1 MVTAWAR
8 LQPKQWK
15 PILYDLMDFRPHD
28 AQAEILYNPARFR
41 IVACGRR
48 FGKTTAASAE
58 AVAYALLGG
67 HVWIVAPTYDL
78 TRPLTYGVESMLR
91 NLCRKS
97 FLRDENLIKR
107 RRTVPYELEF
117 VTGGIIQTRTA
128 ENPRSLQG
136 RAIDL
141 LVIDEAATIRDG
153 FVWSQYLRPTLT
165 DREGHALI
173 ISTPKRMNWFWD
185 LFIAGQDPNHPQFV
199 SFQMPTFRN
208 PYIPREEVEQML
220 AELDEDT
227 ARQEI
232 YAEFLPE
239 GGSVFRH
246 IHKCLQ
252 AEWQYAPIAGH
263 QYTVGVD
270 LAKYRDF
277 TVIAVIDATIKQL
290 CYMERFNLIDWNTQ
304 AERIMHVARRFHA
317 PICIDAT
324 GNDHMA
330 DTLMRNGLQVYP
342 YVFTPMSK
350 LTLISKLAMGLE
362 YDGLQLLNDPIL
374 IDEFARFEYERTE
387 AGRLRVKAPEG
398 KHDDIVIAVA
408 LAWEIAIP
416 YTRSVGYLPMVDERW
431 TRGTTV

>member
-1 MVTAWAR
+1 MLAAWNR
-8 LQPKQWK
+8 IPPKQWK
-15 PILYDLMDFRPHD
+15 PQLYQLMDFRPHD
-28 AQAEILYNPARFR
+28 AQAEILYSPARFR

-78 TRPLTYGVESMLR
+78 TRPLTYGVESILR
-91 NLCRKS
+91 NLCLKS
-97 FLRDENLIKR
+97 GLQYKDIVAR
-107 RRTVPYELEF
+107 RRSVPYEIEF
-117 VTGGIIQTRTA
+117 ATGGILQSRTA

-136 RAIDL
+136 RAVDL
-141 LVIDEAATIRDG
+141 LVIDEAATIREG
-153 FVWSQYLRPTLT
+153 FIWSQYLRPMLT
-165 DREGHALI
+165 DREGHALV

-185 LFIAGQDPNHPQFV
+185 LFVAGRDPTQPLFAA
-199 SFQMPTFRN
+199 FQMPTHRN
-208 PYIPREEVEQML
+208 PYIPRDEIEQML

-232 YAEFLPE
+232 YAEFLPD
-239 GGSVFRH
+239 GGSVFRNLTR
-246 IHKCLQ
+246 CLN
-252 AEWQYAPIAGH
+252 AEWQPTPIAGH

-277 TVIAVIDATIKQL
+277 TVIAVIDATRKHL
-290 CYMERFNLIDWNTQ
+290 CYFERFNLIDWNTQ
-304 AERIMHVARRFHA
+304 AERIMQVARRFHA

-330 DTLMRNGLQVYP
+330 DTLLRNGLAVYP
-342 YVFTPMSK
+342 FVFTPMSK
-350 LTLISKLAMGLE
+350 LTVISKLAMGLE

-374 IDEFARFEYERTE
+374 VDEFTRFEYERTD

-408 LAWEIAIP
+408 LAWELAIP
-416 YTRSVGYLPMVDERW
+416 YTRSVGYLPMVDDRW
-431 TRGTTV
+431 MRSV